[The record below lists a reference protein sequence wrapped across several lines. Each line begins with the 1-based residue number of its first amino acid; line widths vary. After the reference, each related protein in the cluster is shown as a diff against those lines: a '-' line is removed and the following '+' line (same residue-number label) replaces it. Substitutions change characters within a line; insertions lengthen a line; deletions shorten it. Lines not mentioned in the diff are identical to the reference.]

1 MKNLKLLLLLFTVLL
16 FSCGDDKKE
25 KEVITVGE
33 EGTLEQIEVEEDR
46 SAEMD
51 TTQMSDTLAMDKD
64 VVEVMLTGNDQM
76 KFNLSE
82 IKVKAGQ
89 TVKLTLKHV
98 GKLGKDVMGHNFV
111 LLKQGTDL
119 PSFAEQAVGAKS
131 NDYIPEG
138 TDKVIAHTKMIGG
151 GEETSITF
159 KAPPAGT
166 YDFIC
171 SFPGHYIQMQGK
183 FIVE

>member
-1 MKNLKLLLLLFTVLL
+1 M
-16 FSCGDDKKE
+16 SCGDDKKD
-25 KEVITVGE
+25 KDVDRITIGE
-33 EGTLEQIEVEEDR
+33 EGTLK
-46 SAEMD
+46 EMD
-51 TTQMSDTLAMDKD
+51 INEENNSATDTTATSEDQD

-82 IKVKAGQ
+82 IKVKEGQ

-98 GKLGKDVMGHNFV
+98 GQLGKDVMGHNFV
-111 LLKQGTDL
+111 LLKKGTDL
-119 PSFAEQAVGAKS
+119 ASFAQKAVEFKS
-131 NDYIPEG
+131 NEYIPEDS
-138 TDKVIAHTKMIGG
+138 DKVITHTDMIGG
-151 GEETSITF
+151 GQETSITF